1 MIERGEGTE
10 LVDSEGR
17 RYIDGVSSLWCNVHG
32 HRHPLIDQAVREQL
46 DRVAHSTM
54 LGLTH
59 RGAAE
64 LAARLVELA
73 PPGLSRVFYSDSG
86 SSATEIALK
95 MAFQYW
101 QQRGGQ
107 HRRRTSFVCLR
118 DAYHGDTLG
127 AVSVGGIDLF
137 HAAYSPLLFQAHRVE
152 PGDAGQLE
160 RVLDF
165 HAEEIAAVIIEPLV
179 QGAAGIRVHP
189 PGYLRQVRELT
200 ERHDVLLICDEVAT
214 GFGRTGTMFACEQER
229 VAPDFL
235 CLGKGLTGG
244 YLPLAATLTTER
256 VYEGFLGAP
265 EEGRTFFHGHTFTGN
280 PLACA
285 AALANLD
292 AFECEG
298 TLVRLQPKIR
308 LLGELLARGGEAA
321 RGRRGAR
328 AGLHGRHRPRRARPG
343 ASARP
348 PGGARGAPARGDRS
362 PPRRRRRPDAAADD
376 SKARPPAPGRD
387 RRRLDPGRLRLRLR
401 REAGR
406 RPRPGR
412 LSPSPV
418 RLRVAPGPAGPI
430 LGVMKA
436 VPARSRGVN
445 ETVAA
450 AATEIPT
457 DADVAFEELYRRD
470 RDDVHAYVAGLLRDR
485 SAAED
490 VTALAFERAYRRR
503 RSFNPKRGTRR
514 AWLFGIARN
523 AALDELRR
531 RRRQATLVA
540 EPVDEAAIRARA
552 GRRGG
557 DPPRGAARGDRL
569 AGAARARAG
578 GAQVLRRPHQPR
590 DRRA

>member
-1 MIERGEGTE
+1 MAVGELDHRHLWHPFTQQRDWCGEEPLEIERAEGAE
-10 LVDSEGR
+10 LVDSDGR

-32 HRHPLIDQAVREQL
+32 HRHPLIDEAVREQL

-73 PPGLSRVFYSDSG
+73 PPGLERVFYSDSG

-137 HAAYSPLLFQAHRVE
+137 HSAYSPLLFRAHRVE
-152 PGDAGQLE
+152 PGDAEQLE

-165 HAEEIAAVIIEPLV
+165 HAEETAAVIVEPLV

-200 ERHDVLLICDEVAT
+200 ERHGVLLICDEVAT

-244 YLPLAATLTTER
+244 YIPLAATLTTER

-265 EEGRTFFHGHTFTGN
+265 EDGRTFFHGHTFTGN

-285 AALANLD
+285 AALATLD
-292 AFECEG
+292 VFESER
-298 TLVRLQPKIR
+298 TLERLAPKI
-308 LLGELLARGGEAA
+308 ELLAALLDEHVAPLPTVAEIR
-321 RGRRGAR
+321 RRGFMTGIELTAFPIEAR
-328 AGLHGRHRPRRARPG
+328 MGHQ
-343 ASARP
+343 
-348 PGGARGAPARGDRS
+348 
-362 PPRRRRRPDAAADD
+362 
-376 SKARPPAPGRD
+376 
-387 RRRLDPGRLRLRLR
+387 
-401 REAGR
+401 
-406 RPRPGR
+406 
-412 LSPSPV
+412 
-418 RLRVAPGPAGPI
+418 
-430 LGVMKA
+430 
-436 VPARSRGVN
+436 
-445 ETVAA
+445 
-450 AATEIPT
+450 
-457 DADVAFEELYRRD
+457 
-470 RDDVHAYVAGLLRDR
+470 
-485 SAAED
+485 
-490 VTALAFERAYRRR
+490 VTL
-503 RSFNPKRGTRR
+503 
-514 AWLFGIARN
+514 
-523 AALDELRR
+523 
-531 RRRQATLVA
+531 
-540 EPVDEAAIRARA
+540 
-552 GRRGG
+552 
-557 DPPRGAARGDRL
+557 
-569 AGAARARAG
+569 AARAR
-578 GAQVLRRPHQPR
+578 GAIVRPLGDVVVLMPPLSIAEDELSRLVQITAAAIAEATGAATVPL
-590 DRRA
+590 AA